1 MNYERFLNNPEYADK
16 KIAQLTQKLE
26 KKRIYD
32 EINSK
37 NLEASRVQEEARVLE
52 RERLIVRIL
61 AEK

>member
-16 KIAQLTQKLE
+16 KIAQLTQKLK

-52 RERLIVRIL
+52 RERLT
-61 AEK
+61 